1 MLLTKLMYE
10 EVKTG
15 GSNMSNVVSMKQLL
29 EAGVHFGHPTR
40 KWNPKM
46 KKYIY
51 TSRNDIYIINLEKT
65 VGLIDEA
72 YAFVKEVALSGKSV
86 LFVGTKKQAQEAIAQ
101 EAEKCGMFFMKSRW
115 LGGTL
120 TNFTTIRSRIDRL
133 NKLNQMEK
141 MNEFNV
147 LPKKEV
153 IKLIAERDK
162 LEENLGGIKD
172 MHTLPGVLF
181 VVDPK
186 KEHLAVAEARSL
198 NIPIVGIVDTNCD
211 PDEVDYVIPGNDDA
225 IRAIK
230 LIAGAMS
237 DAVIEARE
245 GEEGLA
251 ARRRIEAEMLADK
264 EAAKVAAEPLAE
276 IVLEDKAATT
286 LAE

>member
-1 MLLTKLMYE
+1 MA
-10 EVKTG
+10 
-15 GSNMSNVVSMKQLL
+15 NVVSMKQLL

-72 YAFVKEVALSGKSV
+72 YAFVKSIAESGKNI
-86 LFVGTKKQAQEAIAQ
+86 LFVGTKKQAQEAIQQ
-101 EAEKCGMFFMKSRW
+101 EAEKCGMFYIKSRW

-120 TNFTTIRSRIDRL
+120 TNFSTIRTRIERL

-153 IKLIAERDK
+153 AKLIAERDK

-172 MHTLPGVLF
+172 MRSLPGALF

-186 KEHLAVAEARSL
+186 KEHLAVSEARKL

-225 IRAIK
+225 IRSIK
-230 LIAGAMS
+230 LIASAMA

-251 ARRRIEAEMLADK
+251 LRRQMEAKINAEAE
-264 EAAKVAAEPLAE
+264 AKKAAEATEEKAE
-276 IVLEDKAATT
+276 AEAEAVVETAVDEAT
-286 LAE
+286 AE

>member
-1 MLLTKLMYE
+1 MA
-10 EVKTG
+10 
-15 GSNMSNVVSMKQLL
+15 NVVSMKQLL

-51 TSRNDIYIINLEKT
+51 TSRNDIYIINLGKT

-72 YAFVKEVALSGKSV
+72 YAFVKSVAESGKNI
-86 LFVGTKKQAQEAIAQ
+86 LFVGTKKQAQEAIQQ
-101 EAEKCGMFFMKSRW
+101 EADKCGMFYIKSRW

-120 TNFTTIRSRIDRL
+120 TNFSTIRTRIERL

-153 IKLIAERDK
+153 SKLIAERDK

-172 MHTLPGVLF
+172 MHSLPGALF

-186 KEHLAVAEARSL
+186 KEHLAVSEARKL

-225 IRAIK
+225 IRSIK
-230 LIAGAMS
+230 LIASAMA

-251 ARRRIEAEMLADK
+251 LRRQMEAQMNAEAEAK
-264 EAAKVAAEPLAE
+264 KAEEEAASEEAVEEAAPAEEEVSEAAEA
-276 IVLEDKAATT
+276 
-286 LAE
+286 

>member
-1 MLLTKLMYE
+1 MA
-10 EVKTG
+10 
-15 GSNMSNVVSMKQLL
+15 NVISMKQLL

-46 KKYIY
+46 KRYIY

-65 VGLIDEA
+65 VELIDEA
-72 YAFVKEVALSGKSV
+72 YAFIKSVAESGKSI
-86 LFVGTKKQAQEAIAQ
+86 LFVGTKKQAQEAIMQ
-101 EAEKCGMFFMKSRW
+101 EAQKCGMYYVNNRW
-115 LGGTL
+115 LGGML
-120 TNFTTIRSRIDRL
+120 TNFTTMRSRVERL

-153 IKLIAERDK
+153 SKLIAERDK
-162 LEENLGGIKD
+162 LEMNLGGVKD
-172 MHTLPGVLF
+172 MRTLPGALF

-211 PDEVDYVIPGNDDA
+211 PDEVDYIIPGNDDA
-225 IRAIK
+225 IRAVK
-230 LIAGAMS
+230 LIAGAMA

-251 ARRRIEAEMLADK
+251 ARREIEAQMKAEALAAAGVTETEVA
-264 EAAKVAAEPLAE
+264 EAEQVVSEETEE
-276 IVLEDKAATT
+276 IVNEEKG
-286 LAE
+286 E

>member
-1 MLLTKLMYE
+1 MA
-10 EVKTG
+10 
-15 GSNMSNVVSMKQLL
+15 NVVSMKQLL

-72 YAFVKEVALSGKSV
+72 YAFVKSVAESGKNI
-86 LFVGTKKQAQEAIAQ
+86 LFVGTKKQAQEAIQQ
-101 EAEKCGMFFMKSRW
+101 EAEKCGMFYIKSRW

-120 TNFTTIRSRIDRL
+120 TNFSTIRTRIERL

-153 IKLIAERDK
+153 AKLIAERDK

-172 MHTLPGVLF
+172 MRSLPGALF

-186 KEHLAVAEARSL
+186 KEHLAVSEARKL

-225 IRAIK
+225 IRSIK
-230 LIAGAMS
+230 LIASAMA

-251 ARRRIEAEMLADK
+251 LRRQMEAKMNAEAEAK
-264 EAAKVAAEPLAE
+264 KAAEATEEKAEAETEAVVEAAVDEATAE
-276 IVLEDKAATT
+276 
-286 LAE
+286 

>member
-1 MLLTKLMYE
+1 MA
-10 EVKTG
+10 
-15 GSNMSNVVSMKQLL
+15 NIISMKQLL

-72 YAFVKEVALSGKSV
+72 YAFIKSVAESGKPI
-86 LFVGTKKQAQEAIAQ
+86 LFVGTKKQAQEAIKQ
-101 EAEKCGMFFMKSRW
+101 EAEKCGMYYINSRW

-120 TNFTTIRSRIDRL
+120 TNYATIRTRIERL

-153 IKLIAERDK
+153 LELIAERDK
-162 LEENLGGIKD
+162 LEENLGGIRT
-172 MHTLPGVLF
+172 MHGLPGAMF
-181 VVDPK
+181 IVDPN
-186 KEHLAVAEARSL
+186 KEHLAVAEARKL
-198 NIPIVGIVDTNCD
+198 NIPIVGIVDTNCN

-225 IRAIK
+225 IRSIK
-230 LIAGAMS
+230 LIASAIS
-237 DAVIEARE
+237 DAVIEAKE

-251 ARRRIEAEMLADK
+251 LRRQMEAQMNG
-264 EAAKVAAEPLAE
+264 EAQSETEEAFEEAVLDTEASAEELPAE
-276 IVLEDKAATT
+276 AQ
-286 LAE
+286 AE

>member
-1 MLLTKLMYE
+1 MA
-10 EVKTG
+10 
-15 GSNMSNVVSMKQLL
+15 NVVSMKQLL

-72 YAFVKEVALSGKSV
+72 YAFIKSVAESGKNI
-86 LFVGTKKQAQEAIAQ
+86 LFVGTKKQAQEAIQQ
-101 EAEKCGMFFMKSRW
+101 EADKCGMFYIKSRW

-120 TNFTTIRSRIDRL
+120 TNFSTIRTRIERL

-153 IKLIAERDK
+153 SKLIAERDK

-172 MHTLPGVLF
+172 MHSLPGALF

-186 KEHLAVAEARSL
+186 KEHLAVSEARKL

-225 IRAIK
+225 IRSIK
-230 LIAGAMS
+230 LIASAMA

-251 ARRRIEAEMLADK
+251 LRRQMEAQMNAEAEAK
-264 EAAKVAAEPLAE
+264 KAEEEAAAEETAEAPVAEEEVSDAAEA
-276 IVLEDKAATT
+276 
-286 LAE
+286 

>member
-1 MLLTKLMYE
+1 MA
-10 EVKTG
+10 
-15 GSNMSNVVSMKQLL
+15 NVVSMKQLL

-72 YAFVKEVALSGKSV
+72 YAFVKSIDESGKNI
-86 LFVGTKKQAQEAIAQ
+86 LFVGNKKQAQEAIQQ
-101 EAEKCGMFFMKSRW
+101 EAEKCGMFYIKSRW

-120 TNFTTIRSRIDRL
+120 TNFSTIRTRIERL

-147 LPKKEV
+147 LPKKEEA
-153 IKLIAERDK
+153 KLIADRDK
-162 LEENLGGIKD
+162 LEEKLGGIKD
-172 MHTLPGVLF
+172 MRSLPGALF

-186 KEHLAVAEARSL
+186 KEHLAVSEARKL

-225 IRAIK
+225 IRSIK
-230 LIAGAMS
+230 LIASAMA

-251 ARRRIEAEMLADK
+251 LRRQMEAKMNAEAEAK
-264 EAAKVAAEPLAE
+264 KAAEATEEKAEAETEAVVEAAVDEATAE
-276 IVLEDKAATT
+276 
-286 LAE
+286 

>member
-1 MLLTKLMYE
+1 MA
-10 EVKTG
+10 
-15 GSNMSNVVSMKQLL
+15 NVVSMKQLL

-72 YAFVKEVALSGKSV
+72 YAFVKNIAESGKNI
-86 LFVGTKKQAQEAIAQ
+86 LFVGTKKQAQEAIQQ
-101 EAEKCGMFFMKSRW
+101 EAEKCGMFYIKSRW

-120 TNFTTIRSRIDRL
+120 TNFSTIRTRIERL

-153 IKLIAERDK
+153 AKLIAERDK

-172 MHTLPGVLF
+172 MRSLPGALF

-186 KEHLAVAEARSL
+186 KEHLAVSEARKL

-225 IRAIK
+225 IRSIK
-230 LIAGAMS
+230 LIASAMA

-251 ARRRIEAEMLADK
+251 LRRQMEAKMNAEAE
-264 EAAKVAAEPLAE
+264 AKKAAEATEEKAE
-276 IVLEDKAATT
+276 AEAEAVVETAVDEAT
-286 LAE
+286 AE